1 MTVFLSSRLECHQ
14 LRDPP
19 YMTPLV
25 KHLCRMRNKTSHML
39 SSVEANALQER
50 INGLIRKNMIN
61 VVNCEHKRHAKGSKP
76 WWDTVN
82 KIASRNSQSA
92 LPICT
97 LIYAKEMNAYFQR
110 INTEDKYLTPEPLGI
125 PEGTEVPALDSVR
138 KYLTQLKQTSPILV
152 QPGFRN
158 VGS

>member
-1 MTVFLSSRLECHQ
+1 
-14 LRDPP
+14 
-19 YMTPLV
+19 MTPLV

-39 SSVEANALQER
+39 SFVETNALQER

-61 VVNCEHKRHAKGSKP
+61 VVNCEHKRHAKGSKSL
-76 WWDTVN
+76 WDAVN

-125 PEGTEVPALDSVR
+125 PEGTEVPVLDSVR